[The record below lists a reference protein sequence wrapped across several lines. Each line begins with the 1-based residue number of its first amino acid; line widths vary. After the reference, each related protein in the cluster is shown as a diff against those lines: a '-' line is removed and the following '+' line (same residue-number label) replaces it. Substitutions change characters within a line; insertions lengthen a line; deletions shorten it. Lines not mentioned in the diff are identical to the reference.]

1 MYMVLVSR
9 FLVWTSI
16 RATFLEE
23 PNLAMKNARLM
34 YKMKEGAKS

>member
-1 MYMVLVSR
+1 MYMVISFKILS
-9 FLVWTSI
+9 LDINKSI
-16 RATFLEE
+16 FLEE